1 MFRKKHIKVD
11 LKSSLVTFAKPKK
24 EAVYEVLK
32 GLDLIERLTWSSLN
46 TIMYF
51 DRDTKEIIMD
61 KDSLMGMIQLV
72 NQWQPPREIRLVDR
86 KEFEDYRNGR
96 KTPRRKE
103 ENIAPW

>member
-1 MFRKKHIKVD
+1 M
-11 LKSSLVTFAKPKK
+11 
-24 EAVYEVLK
+24 
-32 GLDLIERLTWSSLN
+32 IERLTWSSLN